1 MSPRWDSLRPPGRFS
16 ASRRPLAW
24 ALAILGPALV
34 TLGVEVRFEPV
45 ALLPSVLFAAVVV
58 GAALLGGL
66 RPGVVG
72 SILSSVGIWYAV
84 MPPKDAFTVR
94 SVGEGIEELVALA
107 LFVTIAIAASAFV
120 GRLERALDQA
130 HAARLRVA
138 FIAEASELLA
148 SSLELDTTFR
158 RLARLGVDALAEW
171 GTVDLLDEET
181 GEIRRVAVAHRDRA
195 REHELDRLAEYRP
208 FLTLRGDLVARVAAG
223 EVVAGVVD
231 DDTFVP
237 EAARDDTGVTIL
249 RGLAP
254 RSYLLVPLVQAGAV
268 VGAMTFVRGSSQPPF
283 AAGDVELARELA
295 RRAEIAVDNARL
307 YQREHEANERLV
319 LLGEASRV
327 LASTL
332 DVEQAFR
339 RMAAVLVPAMADICY
354 LDLLDEDRVSRY
366 AWVLDGHP
374 EAERLERWPP
384 ELSGANPI
392 SSVLRTG
399 ETVVIADITEDVLR
413 RAARDPAH
421 FELVSR
427 MGFRT
432 CIVVPL
438 VTRGQV
444 VGALSVF
451 RTGDARAFSRADL
464 GVVEVLAR
472 RVAMAVENGRLFVRQ
487 RELNETLQRSLL
499 PPALPEHPGVAAAAR
514 YLPAGAA
521 MDVGGD
527 WYDVFAVRGGTLA
540 VALGD
545 VAGHGAHAAS
555 VMGQLRNALRAYLVE
570 DGDPARAL
578 ARLDALLT
586 SLEPGEMA
594 TVSCAVLDTEH
605 GTLDVSSAG
614 HLPPLLVDA
623 RGGARRVDHHRGL
636 PLGTGAAAE
645 YRTTR
650 FHMEPG
656 EMLLLYTD
664 GLVEDRRRALD
675 VSLDHLL
682 GIATELST
690 RALSPA
696 RFCDELV
703 ACLLGNESP
712 DDDVAV
718 LAVQLCAL
726 GRELVLRVPA
736 DPAAMAPLRR
746 TLRRWLRSV
755 AGVGEAEMPRIV
767 AAAGEACANAVE
779 HAGRVASD
787 RFTLVARTDADRI
800 EISVRDAGRWRPSRG
815 TNRGHGLVLMR
826 ALADDVDVVTGSEG
840 TEVVLRWAREP
851 VLR

>member
-34 TLGVEVRFEPV
+34 TLGVVTSFGPV
-45 ALLPSVLFAAVVV
+45 AVLPSVLFAAVVV

-66 RPGVVG
+66 RPGVVA
-72 SILSSVGIWYAV
+72 SVLSSVGIWYAV
-84 MPPKDAFTVR
+84 LPPGNTFTVDGPGQATDE
-94 SVGEGIEELVALA
+94 VLALA
-107 LFVTIAIAASAFV
+107 LFVVIAIAAAAFFE
-120 GRLERALDQA
+120 RLEHALDQA
-130 HAARLRVA
+130 HVARSRVA
-138 FIAEASELLA
+138 FLAEASEVLA

-195 REHELDRLAEYRP
+195 REQELDRLAEYRP
-208 FLTLRGDLVARVAAG
+208 FLALRADLVDRVVAG

-231 DDTFVP
+231 DAFVP
-237 EAARDDTGVTIL
+237 ETARDDAGVTIL

-254 RSYLLVPLVQAGAV
+254 RSYLLVPLVQGGAV
-268 VGAMTFVRGSSQPPF
+268 VGAMTFVRGSSQPRF
-283 AAGDVELARELA
+283 ALTDVELARELA

-307 YQREHEANERLV
+307 YEREREANERLV

-339 RMAAVLVPAMADICY
+339 RMAAVLVPDMADVCY
-354 LDLLDEDRVSRY
+354 LDLLEEDRVSRY
-366 AWVLDGHP
+366 ASVADGHP
-374 EAERLERWPP
+374 EAELLERWPP
-384 ELSGANPI
+384 ELSGADPI

-399 ETVVIADITEDVLR
+399 ETVVIADIGEDLLR
-413 RAARDPAH
+413 RAAREPAH
-421 FELVSR
+421 FELAVR
-427 MGFRT
+427 VGFRS
-432 CIVVPL
+432 CIAGPL

-444 VGALSVF
+444 VGALTVF
-451 RTGDARAFSRADL
+451 RTGEGRAFRRADV

-472 RVAMAVENGRLFVRQ
+472 RVAMAVENARLFDRQ
-487 RELNETLQRSLL
+487 RELAETLQRSLL
-499 PPALPEHPGVAAAAR
+499 PRALPEHPGIAAAAR

-594 TVSCAVLDTEH
+594 TVTCAVIDTEH
-605 GTLDVSSAG
+605 ATLDVSSAG

-656 EMLLLYTD
+656 ELLLLYTD

-675 VSLDHLL
+675 VSLEHLL
-682 GIATELST
+682 GVVTELST
-690 RALSPA
+690 QALSPA
-696 RFCDELV
+696 RFCDALV

-726 GRELVLRVPA
+726 GPELVVRVPA
-736 DPAAMAPLRR
+736 DPAVMAPLRR

-755 AGVGEAEMPRIV
+755 AGVGDAAMPRIV
-767 AAAGEACANAVE
+767 AAVGEACANAVE
-779 HAGRVASD
+779 HGGRAPSD
-787 RFTLVARTDADRI
+787 RFTLIARTDGDAV
-800 EISVRDAGRWRPSRG
+800 EICVRDSGRWRPARG
-815 TNRGHGLVLMR
+815 TNGGHGLVLMR
-826 ALADDVDVVTGSEG
+826 ALADGVDLVTGGDG
-840 TEVVLRWAREP
+840 TEIVLRWEREP
-851 VLR
+851 VPR